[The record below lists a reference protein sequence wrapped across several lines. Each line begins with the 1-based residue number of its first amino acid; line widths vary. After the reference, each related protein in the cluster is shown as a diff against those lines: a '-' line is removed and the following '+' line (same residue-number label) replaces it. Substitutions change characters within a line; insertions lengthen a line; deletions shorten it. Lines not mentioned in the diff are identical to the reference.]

1 MKINIIGNLLG
12 IDGYSNHTKG
22 LVNALYK
29 INPDIKLDI
38 PLQQGWE
45 QQVNDAELAMIKN
58 IHGTPDV
65 TIAIATPP
73 FWRICLG
80 DKTKHFIGFLVWEG
94 DKIPKYWIEYL
105 MDERVD
111 QIWVPSLH
119 TKDAIC
125 QTFRESASTEDYMSD
140 YHKKIKIVPH
150 GYDPEIFNRH
160 QVKTPS
166 FKEQLDDR
174 ISKDESSCLPNTTP
188 FKFIV
193 NKGWRGGM
201 EDRGG
206 VQYVLQAYANEFK
219 KDENVELLL
228 KLNPSYINAAIVSQK
243 INELNLPKDGG
254 KIKIACANVS
264 QEDLAKLYN
273 DSDVCVCAT
282 RAEAFDLGTAE
293 AMACGLPIITTNY
306 GGQIEH
312 MDKTCAGFID
322 YELKEVKGDLL
333 YEGIKQAVPNTQH
346 LQKLLRAAFSTPN
359 IAIEKGNNAKEFIKS
374 FTWDKSAEKAIRF
387 LKEL

>member
-160 QVKTPS
+160 QVKIPS

-243 INELNLPKDGG
+243 
-254 KIKIACANVS
+254 
-264 QEDLAKLYN
+264 
-273 DSDVCVCAT
+273 
-282 RAEAFDLGTAE
+282 
-293 AMACGLPIITTNY
+293 
-306 GGQIEH
+306 
-312 MDKTCAGFID
+312 
-322 YELKEVKGDLL
+322 
-333 YEGIKQAVPNTQH
+333 
-346 LQKLLRAAFSTPN
+346 
-359 IAIEKGNNAKEFIKS
+359 
-374 FTWDKSAEKAIRF
+374 
-387 LKEL
+387 

>member
-29 INPDIKLDI
+29 INSDIKLDI

-58 IHGTPDV
+58 AHGIPDA
-65 TIAIATPP
+65 TIAITTPP

-111 QIWVPSLH
+111 QIWVPSQH

-125 QTFRESASTEDYMSD
+125 QTFRENGTEEEYMSC
-140 YHKKIKIVPH
+140 YHNKIKIVPH
-150 GYDPEIFNRH
+150 GYNPEIFKQINALH
-160 QVKTPS
+160 VQDKST
-166 FKEQLDDR
+166 FNK
-174 ISKDESSCLPNTTP
+174 P

-228 KLNPSYINAAIVSQK
+228 KLNPSYINPAIVSQK
-243 INELNLPKDGG
+243 INELNLPKDSG

-264 QEDLAKLYN
+264 QKELVKLYN

-293 AMACGLPIITTNY
+293 AMACGLSIITTNY

-312 MDKTCAGFID
+312 MDKTCADFID
-322 YELKEVKGDLL
+322 YELKEVKGDLQ
-333 YEGIKQAVPNTQH
+333 YEGIKQAVPNTNH
-346 LQKLLRAAFSTPN
+346 LKELLREAISTPK
-359 IAIEKGNNAKEFIKS
+359 IAIEKGNNAKKFIKS
-374 FTWDKSAEKAIRF
+374 FTWDKSAEKAMKF